1 MFKHYR
7 SAVIF
12 SVVAL
17 AFAAIDGGMAG
28 LAIAAFLAI
37 LETCLSFDNAVVN
50 ATILNNWDD
59 KWRKRFLTWGMPV
72 AVFGMRFFFPVLIVS
87 VVTGL
92 GLWGALSLIME
103 NPKQFEH
110 IMLSVHHEVAAFG
123 GAFLMMVGLKF
134 LLDEEKDVHWIQVIE
149 APLAKAGR
157 LPYITVFTTLAVVY
171 GASLLITGPEQHAF
185 FVAGVMGVLTYI
197 AADWVGTVLG
207 DGEGKVV
214 KASWGGLMY
223 LELLD
228 ASFSFDGVIAG
239 LAMTAVLPILAAGLG
254 IGAMWVRS
262 MTIHLVETGK
272 MNEFKFLEHSA
283 FWTINLLA
291 ISMFV
296 SVSVEIPEWI
306 TGLMGVLVIGTGLY
320 HSVLI
325 NKREAISN
333 HITDS
338 TF

>member
-7 SAVIF
+7 SAIVF
-12 SVVAL
+12 SIVAL
-17 AFAAIDGGMAG
+17 AFAAFDGGVAG

-50 ATILNNWDD
+50 ASILNNWDE
-59 KWRKRFLTWGMPV
+59 KWRKRFLVWGMPI
-72 AVFGMRFFFPVLIVS
+72 AVFGMRFLFPVIIVA

-92 GLWGALSLIME
+92 GMWGALTLIL
-103 NPKQFEH
+103 NDPKQFEH

-157 LPYITVFTTLAVVY
+157 LPYITVFTTLLSVY
-171 GASLLITGPEQHAF
+171 GTSLLVGGAEQMAF
-185 FVAGVMGVLTYI
+185 FTAGVFGVLTYI

-272 MNEFKFLEHSA
+272 MNEFKYLEHGA
-283 FWTINLLA
+283 FWAICVLA
-291 ISMFV
+291 VSMFV
-296 SVSVEIPEWI
+296 GVSVEIPEWV
-306 TGLMGVLVIGTGLY
+306 TGLSGVVAIGAAIW
-320 HSVLI
+320 SSI
-325 NKREAISN
+325 RAKRAEEQLA
-333 HITDS
+333 
-338 TF
+338 